1 MTDERQDPPQQ
12 YRWGDFTGTTEDM
25 LKEVLRGVTGG
36 ITTLATRIEELED
49 AVRKLSAEHDI
60 VSAVA
65 SRAEADAA
73 AYVLLRDT
81 VIELF
86 NPRDDDASEESI
98 MVDALK
104 QAAAFIEEQ
113 LCHCTQDV
121 RPPDWETPC
130 PRCMALGRRLNIR
143 EER

>member
-1 MTDERQDPPQQ
+1 MTDELQDPPQQ

-49 AVRKLSAEHDI
+49 TVRKLSAEHD
-60 VSAVA
+60 VVTAVA
-65 SRAEADAA
+65 SSAEADAA

-104 QAAAFIEEQ
+104 QAAAFIEER
-113 LCHCTQDV
+113 V
-121 RPPDWETPC
+121 
-130 PRCMALGRRLNIR
+130 
-143 EER
+143 